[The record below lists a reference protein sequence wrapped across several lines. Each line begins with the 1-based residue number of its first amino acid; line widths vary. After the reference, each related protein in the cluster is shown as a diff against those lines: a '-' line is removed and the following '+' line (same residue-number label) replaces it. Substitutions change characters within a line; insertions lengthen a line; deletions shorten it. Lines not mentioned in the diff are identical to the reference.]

1 MNRFIAYLIENRYA
15 NVDKSREM
23 DQKMVAFYN
32 EFSTNYSWPILE
44 SHLAIVIGKKEKFVG
59 TKTFCASLK
68 LLCTAIKYKETR
80 EMFKDKNPFIL
91 HEILLPSMMI
101 SQFEYEL
108 Y

>member
-44 SHLAIVIGKKEKFVG
+44 SHLGIVIGKKKSLLVPKHFVQ
-59 TKTFCASLK
+59 A
-68 LLCTAIKYKETR
+68 
-80 EMFKDKNPFIL
+80 
-91 HEILLPSMMI
+91 
-101 SQFEYEL
+101 
-108 Y
+108 